1 MFSKP
6 VIIHCVLFDQTGNNV
21 DEPVQRQH
29 FTLIFIYI
37 ENIVRLVYLLSYC
50 DRQNLNLIGGFF
62 IFPFM
67 VTGRGII
74 FIYSADLTFVVDSMT
89 SNLALIS
96 DRHNIKSAPK
106 ERNSLRIPHV
116 TVVLRLK
123 FYSFLI
129 IWVMFTFRGCTSS
142 QLANTISQSLNL
154 LFTVKSDASKQT
166 FRTL

>member
-1 MFSKP
+1 
-6 VIIHCVLFDQTGNNV
+6 
-21 DEPVQRQH
+21 
-29 FTLIFIYI
+29 
-37 ENIVRLVYLLSYC
+37 
-50 DRQNLNLIGGFF
+50 
-62 IFPFM
+62 
-67 VTGRGII
+67 
-74 FIYSADLTFVVDSMT
+74 MT

-129 IWVMFTFRGCTSS
+129 IWVVLKFCGCTSS
-142 QLANTISQSLNL
+142 QLPKTVSYFLNP

-166 FRTL
+166 FRTLWHMKSIFYDFFMVRFLHKVSFWTYFGKIWHMSWMSNICPPSSQKFAHSLPSPRKIPPQL